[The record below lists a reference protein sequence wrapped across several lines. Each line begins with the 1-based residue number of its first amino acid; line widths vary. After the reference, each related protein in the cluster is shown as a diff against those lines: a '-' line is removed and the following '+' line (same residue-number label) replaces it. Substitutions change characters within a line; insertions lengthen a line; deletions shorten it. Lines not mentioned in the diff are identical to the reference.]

1 MDLICCELPTTE
13 TRAYPDQVLLSYRV
27 LNNLLKSEEQYALPA
42 SFLRKQTEV
51 TPQMRKIVAEW
62 MMEVCDEQ
70 NCQDEV
76 FPIAVNFMDRFL
88 AVRSINKSHLQLLG
102 TSCMLVASKLREP
115 KPLPA
120 QTLVFYTDNSIT
132 IEDLRKCE
140 LLVVSKLKWDLT
152 VVTPQDFLAHILRR
166 LPVESIGIKYNMV
179 NSHAKTL
186 IALCA
191 RDFDFTSY
199 LPSTIASATVASAL
213 CGLGWTSKS
222 GRTFNDLLQMLHEIT
237 NTEQDYILDCFK
249 QIENMVRVSSSSSQS
264 SSSCSTHGDLD
275 NFSTCSVRADE
286 FTPPPS
292 TSDKLQEQE
301 SAGTPTDVRD
311 IHF

>member
-1 MDLICCELPTTE
+1 MDLICCELLNTQ
-13 TRAYPDQVLLSYRV
+13 TRAYPDQVLLSDRV

-42 SFLRKQTEV
+42 AFLRKQTDV

-76 FPIAVNFMDRFL
+76 FPIAVHLMDRFL
-88 AVRSINKSHLQLLG
+88 AVCSINKSCLQLLG

-120 QTLVFYTDNSIT
+120 QTLVFYTDNSIR
-132 IEDLRKCE
+132 IEDLRRCE

-152 VVTPQDFLAHILRR
+152 VVTPHDFLAHILRR
-166 LPVESIGIKYNMV
+166 LPIESVGIEYNMV

-199 LPSTIASATVASAL
+199 LPSTIASASVASAL

-222 GRTFNDLLQMLHEIT
+222 GQTLNDLLQILHEIT
-237 NTEQDYILDCFK
+237 STEQDYILDCFK
-249 QIENMVRVSSSSSQS
+249 QIENMVRVSSSGQTSSGTTNDVESYS
-264 SSSCSTHGDLD
+264 S
-275 NFSTCSVRADE
+275 CSVRANE

-292 TSDKLQEQE
+292 AMDKLQEQE